1 MSPNEKG
8 WLRRY
13 IAFRRQQL
21 LEQTFPLSP
30 YMELESGKFLY
41 QLIQPTGLIYGHPI
55 MMAGIKHPRQDEW
68 DENARV
74 KVLMTESFL
83 QCGIY
88 LYHPPKNTEEEIDLL
103 FNKVVSDV
111 KRFYQQSFSQ
121 SPSSY
126 SAYSSFFPQRSDLSV
141 IETLLD
147 QRIALPRRFS
157 NFWTGFFHN
166 SLIFLDLIFFLRWAE
181 LEVSDFDFALH
192 RERELVRLNLL
203 KLIAATANADE
214 RVSPEEKI
222 LFNFFLESASLPSSK
237 KKIARSFLDQGIRL
251 EDIDLR
257 ILNQWVLRK
266 YFLEVALL
274 TIRAD
279 RDIKEEELSFLEKLI
294 VKLKLDPTELG
305 HSMVAIETFIADH
318 KPRVHYLQ
326 RKQLFR
332 LASERYANSL
342 QLAVRKNRRRISQ
355 EIVESK
361 ELVYLLGKAR
371 KEELTAEEWE
381 KVRNQLLDILKAI
394 PTFTIFML
402 PGGSITLPLLLKILP
417 KKVLYPSSFLED

>member
-13 IAFRRQQL
+13 IAFRRQNIL
-21 LEQTFPLSP
+21 GKEFPLSP
-30 YMELESGKFLY
+30 YMEMESGKFLY
-41 QLIQPTGLIYGHPI
+41 QMIQPTGLIYGHPLLMEEI
-55 MMAGIKHPRQDEW
+55 SHPRQDEW

-74 KVLMTESFL
+74 KVLMTESFI
-83 QCGIY
+83 QCGLY
-88 LYHPPKNTEEEIDLL
+88 LYHPPQNIEDEIDLL
-103 FNKVVSDV
+103 FRKVVSDV

-121 SPSSY
+121 SPTSSY
-126 SAYSSFFPQRSDLSV
+126 SNFFPQRSDLAV

-181 LEVSDFDFALH
+181 LEVTDFDFALH

-203 KLIAATANADE
+203 KLIAATANADQ
-214 RVSPEEKI
+214 RVSPEEKM

-257 ILNQWVLRK
+257 IINQWVLKK
-266 YFLEVALL
+266 YFVEVALL

-279 RDIKEEELSFLEKLI
+279 RDIREDELSFMEKLI
-294 VKLKLDPTELG
+294 AKLELDPTELG

-326 RKQLFR
+326 KKQLYR

-342 QLAVRKNRRRISQ
+342 QLAVRKNRRRITQ
-355 EIVESK
+355 EIAESK
-361 ELVYLLGKAR
+361 ELVSLLGKAR
-371 KEELTAEEWE
+371 REELTAEEWE

-417 KKVLYPSSFLED
+417 KKMLYPSSFLED